1 LSRKGLVAAL
11 VNPLSLAVTAVGG
24 TTFGLSGLW
33 WILPLTA
40 AAAGAVAAVQY
51 RSQVEEESDLAPL
64 YRERERALLGLVDR
78 IAKVLDESTST
89 IKSCLTGMPQQL
101 QQMRTTVRDLLRRQS
116 RIDAFLAELPAQRAA
131 RELEQLEGALAAA
144 RTEDARA
151 KFSNAVANKRSEMS
165 SREDLRATSERIA
178 AELAEIESVLENTL
192 SRIVSLEHAHG
203 PGLEEGGAGITHTLD
218 EVLLTVRTLEQTLS
232 EIQDPGGRYSRS

>member
-1 LSRKGLVAAL
+1 MSKKKLVSAV

-24 TTFGLSGLW
+24 ATFGLSGLW

-51 RSQVEEESDLAPL
+51 RSQVEEGDFAPH
-64 YRERERALLGLVDR
+64 YRDRERALLGLVDR
-78 IAKVLDESTST
+78 IAGVLDESTAT
-89 IKSCLTGMPQQL
+89 IKSCLASMPRQL
-101 QQMRTTVRDLLRRQS
+101 QQMRTTVHDLLRRQS

-131 RELEQLEGALAAA
+131 RELEELEGALAAA
-144 RTEDARA
+144 RTEAARA
-151 KFSNAVANKRSEMS
+151 KFSNAVANKRSELS
-165 SREDLRATSERIA
+165 AREDLRATSERIT

-218 EVLLTVRTLEQTLS
+218 EVLLAVQALEQTLS